1 MKSRRTAHTKRRR
14 GGRFK
19 WFMVLVLL
27 AAGAYWAASELLP
40 SREHAD
46 PDWKG
51 KIEKPIFVAG
61 EVMDVPALDGGEGLK
76 LPFTV
81 IQSVIDP
88 NIRYEEES
96 KSVILTTQRKLVLM
110 KTDEMNGKINNKP
123 VQLLF
128 APVEKDGNLYL
139 PTYLLKELYGIEAHE
154 DSESGAVLLYRAGET
169 IRMAYAQTSSR
180 KKDAIVAMR
189 QGSSIHTP
197 ILAEMKPGEK
207 LRILDEADDWYYAQ
221 LDNGYAGYVKKKNV
235 ALDENVTIPPLEDQ
249 DMPPAKQK
257 WQSKA
262 VNLTW
267 EAVYNVAPKP
277 SSIGEL
283 PGVNVVSPTWFSLVD
298 GKGNVQSKA
307 DRGYVN
313 WAHGRGMQVWGL
325 FSNSFEPKITSES
338 LSTFERR
345 ITTIVQMLHYAK
357 LYELD
362 GINIDY
368 ENVYTKDGANLTQ
381 FMRELWPLAQ
391 EQGLVVSIDVTPKS
405 NSEMWSAFLDRRSLA
420 EVTDYIIVMAYD
432 EHWAASPVSGSVA
445 SLPWVRSSMKRI
457 IEEDDVPPSK
467 LIMGIP
473 LYTRVWTE
481 TQEDGGTKVKSKA
494 IGMKKAQE
502 IIKEK
507 SLKPKLSEET
517 GQNYVEYREDG
528 VLYRIWL
535 EDKDSLARRVEL
547 AKSLQIG
554 GIATWN
560 RSFASSEA
568 WEVLSKIAE

>member
-1 MKSRRTAHTKRRR
+1 
-14 GGRFK
+14 
-19 WFMVLVLL
+19 MVFILLV
-27 AAGAYWAASELLP
+27 AGAYWASSELLP
-40 SREHAD
+40 SREHAE

-51 KIEKPIFVAG
+51 KMDKPIFVSG
-61 EVMDVPALDGGEGLK
+61 EVMELPALGSGEGLQ
-76 LPFTV
+76 LPFSV

-88 NIRYEEES
+88 NVRYEEET

-110 KTDEMNGKINNKP
+110 KTDDVKGKINNKP

-128 APVEKDGNLYL
+128 APMERDGNLYL
-139 PTYLLKELYGIEAHE
+139 PTYLLKDLYGIEVHE
-154 DSESGAVLLYRAGET
+154 DSGSGAVLLYRAGES
-169 IRMAYAQTSSR
+169 IQMAHVQSSSKR
-180 KKDAIVAMR
+180 KDVTVTMR
-189 QGSSIHTP
+189 QGNSIHTP
-197 ILAEMKPGEK
+197 ILAEMKPGEN
-207 LRILDEADDWYYAQ
+207 LRILDEVDDWYYAQ

-235 ALDENVTIPPLEDQ
+235 ALDELVTIPALEEQ
-249 DMPPAKQK
+249 SIPPAKQK
-257 WQSKA
+257 WQSKV

-277 SSIGEL
+277 SSIGEM

-307 DRGYVN
+307 DRAYVN

-325 FSNSFEPKITSES
+325 FSNSFEPEITSES
-338 LSTFERR
+338 LATFERR
-345 ITTIVQMLHYAK
+345 MTTIVQMLHYAK
-357 LYELD
+357 LYDLD

-368 ENVYTKDGANLTQ
+368 ENVHTKDGANLTQ

-391 EQGLVVSIDVTPKS
+391 EQGLVISIDVTPKS

-420 EVTDYIIVMAYD
+420 EVTDYLIVMAYD
-432 EHWAASPVSGSVA
+432 EHWAASPVSGSVS
-445 SLPWVRSSMKRI
+445 SLPWARSSMTRI
-457 IEEDDVPPSK
+457 IEEDDVPPGK
-467 LIMGIP
+467 LILGIP

-481 TQEDGGTKVKSKA
+481 TQVDGSTKVKSKA

-507 SLKPKLSEET
+507 SLEPKLSEET

-528 VLYRIWL
+528 ALHRIWL

-547 AKSLQIG
+547 AKSLKLG

-568 WEVLSKIAE
+568 WDVLSKIAE

>member
-1 MKSRRTAHTKRRR
+1 MKNRRTARMRRKR

-19 WFMVLVLL
+19 WFIVLVLFVT
-27 AAGAYWAASELLP
+27 GAYWAVSELLP
-40 SREHAD
+40 SWEHAD

-51 KIEKPIFVAG
+51 KFDKPIFVAG
-61 EVMDVPALDGGEGLK
+61 EVMDLPALDSGEGLK
-76 LPFTV
+76 LPFSV
-81 IQSVIDP
+81 IKSEIDP
-88 NIRYEEES
+88 NVRYEEET

-110 KTDEMNGKINNKP
+110 KTDDMNGKINNKP

-128 APVEKDGNLYL
+128 APVEKEGNLYL
-139 PTYLLKELYGIEAHE
+139 PVYLLKELYGIEVHE
-154 DSESGAVLLYRAGET
+154 DTVSGAVLVYRAGET
-169 IRMAYAQTSSR
+169 VRMAQVHSTSR
-180 KKDAIVAMR
+180 RKDATVALR
-189 QGSSIHTP
+189 QSDSIHTP
-197 ILAEMKPGEK
+197 ILAEMKPGEQ
-207 LRILDEADDWYYAQ
+207 LRILDETDNWYYVQ
-221 LDNGYAGYVKKKNV
+221 LNNGYAGYVKKKNV
-235 ALDENVTIPPLEDQ
+235 ALEEQKVVPPIEEQ
-249 DMPPAKQK
+249 EVPPAKQK
-257 WQSKA
+257 WQSKV

-277 SSIGEL
+277 SSIGEM

-307 DRGYVN
+307 DQAYVK

-325 FSNSFEPKITSES
+325 FSNSFEPEITSES

-345 ITTIVQMLHYAK
+345 ITTILQMLHYAK
-357 LYELD
+357 LYDLD

-405 NSEMWSAFLDRRSLA
+405 NSEMWSAFLDRRALA
-420 EVTDYIIVMAYD
+420 KVTDYLIVMAYD
-432 EHWAASPVSGSVA
+432 EHWAASPVAGSVA
-445 SLPWVRSSMKRI
+445 SLPWVRSSMTRI
-457 IEEDDVPPSK
+457 IDEDDVPPSK
-467 LIMGIP
+467 LILGIP
-473 LYTRVWTE
+473 LYMRVWTE
-481 TQEDGGTKVKSKA
+481 TVEEGATKVKSKA

-507 SLKPKLSEET
+507 SLKPEFSEET
-517 GQNYVEYREDG
+517 GQNYVEYRENG
-528 VLYRIWL
+528 VLQRIWL

-547 AKSLQIG
+547 AKSLQLG

-560 RSFASSEA
+560 RSFASSDA
-568 WEVLSKIAE
+568 WDVLSKIAE

>member
-1 MKSRRTAHTKRRR
+1 MKNRRTARIRRKR

-19 WFMVLVLL
+19 WFVVLVLF

-40 SREHAD
+40 SWEHAD

-51 KIEKPIFVAG
+51 KFEKPIFVAG
-61 EVMDVPALDGGEGLK
+61 EVMDLPALDSGEGLK
-76 LPFTV
+76 LPF
-81 IQSVIDP
+81 SVIESEVDP
-88 NIRYEEES
+88 NVRYEEET

-110 KTDEMNGKINNKP
+110 KMDDMNGQINNKP

-139 PTYLLKELYGIEAHE
+139 PAYLLKELYGIEVHE
-154 DSESGAVLLYRAGET
+154 DAASGTVLLYRAGET
-169 IRMAYAQTSSR
+169 IQMAHVQSTSTR
-180 KKDAIVAMR
+180 KDATVALR
-189 QGSSIHTP
+189 QGNSIHTP
-197 ILAEMKPGEK
+197 ILAEMKPGER
-207 LRILDEADDWYYAQ
+207 LRILDETDDWYHAQ
-221 LDNGYAGYVKKKNV
+221 LNNGYAGYVKKKNV
-235 ALDENVTIPPLEDQ
+235 TVDEQVVVPPLEEQ
-249 DMPPAKQK
+249 EIPPAKQK
-257 WQSKA
+257 WQSKV

-307 DRGYVN
+307 DRAYVE

-325 FSNSFEPKITSES
+325 FSNSFEPEITSES

-345 ITTIVQMLHYAK
+345 ITTILQMLYYAK
-357 LYELD
+357 LYDLD

-405 NSEMWSAFLDRRSLA
+405 NSEMWSAFLDRRALGK
-420 EVTDYIIVMAYD
+420 VTDYLIVMAYD
-432 EHWAASPVSGSVA
+432 EHWAASPVAGSVA
-445 SLPWVRSSMKRI
+445 SLPWVRSSMTRI
-457 IEEDDVPPSK
+457 IEEDDVPPGK
-467 LIMGIP
+467 LILGIP

-481 TQEDGGTKVKSKA
+481 TEEDGATKVKSKA

-507 SLKPKLSEET
+507 SLKPQLSEET
-517 GQNYVEYREDG
+517 GQNYVEYRENG
-528 VLYRIWL
+528 ALHRIWL

-547 AKSLQIG
+547 AKSLQLG
-554 GIATWN
+554 GVATWN

-568 WEVLSKIAE
+568 WDVLSKIAK

>member
-1 MKSRRTAHTKRRR
+1 MKSRKTARTRRRR

-27 AAGAYWAASELLP
+27 AAGAYWAGSELLP

-46 PDWKG
+46 PEWKG
-51 KIEKPIFVAG
+51 KIDKPIFVAG
-61 EVMDVPALDGGEGLK
+61 EVMELPALDSGEGLK

-88 NIRYEEES
+88 NVRYEEET

-110 KTDEMNGKINNKP
+110 KTDDMKGKINNKP

-128 APVEKDGNLYL
+128 APMEEEGNLYL

-154 DSESGAVLLYRAGET
+154 DGDSGAVLLYRAGES
-169 IRMAYAQTSSR
+169 IQMAHVQSSSQ
-180 KKDAIVAMR
+180 KKDVTVTMR
-189 QGSSIHTP
+189 QGNSIHTP
-197 ILAEMKPGEK
+197 ILAEMKPGEN

-235 ALDENVTIPPLEDQ
+235 ALDEKVIIPPLEEQ
-249 DMPPAKQK
+249 PISPAKQK
-257 WQSKA
+257 RQSKV

-277 SSIGEL
+277 SSIGEM

-307 DRGYVN
+307 DRAYVN

-325 FSNSFEPKITSES
+325 FSNSFEPEITSES
-338 LSTFERR
+338 LATFERR
-345 ITTIVQMLHYAK
+345 MTTIVQMLHYAK
-357 LYELD
+357 LYDLD

-368 ENVYTKDGANLTQ
+368 ENVYTKDGGNLTQ

-391 EQGLVVSIDVTPKS
+391 EQGLVISIDVTPKS

-420 EVTDYIIVMAYD
+420 EVTDYLIVMAYD

-445 SLPWVRSSMKRI
+445 SLPWARSSMTRI
-457 IEEDDVPPSK
+457 IEEDDVPPGK
-467 LIMGIP
+467 LILGIP

-481 TQEDGGTKVKSKA
+481 TQEDGSTKVKSKA

-528 VLYRIWL
+528 ALHRIWL
-535 EDKDSLARRVEL
+535 EDKDSLARRVEM
-547 AKSLQIG
+547 AKSLQLG

-568 WEVLSKIAE
+568 WDVLRKIAE